1 MDAAH
6 GGAIFADEVK
16 REWRFHI
23 ERYRQPMSLLPE
35 ERSKMG
41 KRRKNR

>member
-1 MDAAH
+1 MDAAP
-6 GGAIFADEVK
+6 GGTIFVGEVK

-35 ERSKMG
+35 ESSKIL
-41 KRRKNR
+41 KKRKNR